1 MPSEDPMSKLKQL
14 IAQQTGELSVWAEGS
29 GGPLELALSDP
40 DRITLEACSLPWS
53 GRGHRT

>member
-1 MPSEDPMSKLKQL
+1 MSKLKQL